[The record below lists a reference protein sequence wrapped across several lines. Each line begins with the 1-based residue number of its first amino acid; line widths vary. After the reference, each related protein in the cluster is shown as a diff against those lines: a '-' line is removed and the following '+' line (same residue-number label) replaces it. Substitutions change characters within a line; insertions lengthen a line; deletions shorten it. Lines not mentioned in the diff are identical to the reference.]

1 MPVKRKRTSRRPA
14 ALSPA
19 EIQFLTGVP
28 QPGANV
34 FFQNALRSGNLL
46 PRVRELIAQHA
57 SIIPARRRREIDKL
71 MTELLRE
78 YPHRA
83 N

>member
-1 MPVKRKRTSRRPA
+1 MPVKRKRTNRRPV

-34 FFQNALRSGNLL
+34 FFENALRAGNLL
-46 PRVRELIAQHA
+46 PRVRELIAWHSA
-57 SIIPARRRREIDKL
+57 MIPPRRRRAIDKL
-71 MTELLRE
+71 LATLE
-78 YPHRA
+78 RA
-83 N
+83 HAH